1 MEILPWVQ
9 LYWGVSFAPQENLVC
24 DDLYNLQQ
32 ETGWL
37 GRLYQR
43 HDSQVRNVFFRDIIR
58 KDAFSL

>member
-1 MEILPWVQ
+1 MEILSWVQ
-9 LYWGVSFAPQENLVC
+9 LYWGVSFAPKENLVC

-43 HDSQVRNVFFRDIIR
+43 HDS
-58 KDAFSL
+58 